1 MQCKIE
7 QLYDYFL
14 KQFVIYV
21 DDVEY
26 KTGQLRLISHKED
39 FIVFSYNDENARIK
53 SLEIP
58 IPYKLSKQ
66 DNTFELDY
74 TIETLCNSHPGEYN
88 NELKLAV
95 LAVNLDNKHPFFN
108 KIVKLIFA

>member
-7 QLYDYFL
+7 QLYNYFL
-14 KQFVIYV
+14 KQFTIYV
-21 DDVEY
+21 DDIVY
-26 KTGQLRLISHKED
+26 KTGQLRLISHKEN

-53 SLEIP
+53 TLEIP
-58 IPYKLSKQ
+58 IPYKLFKQ
-66 DNTFELDY
+66 DDTFELDY
-74 TIETLCNSHPGEYN
+74 TVETLCNAHLGEY

-108 KIVKLIFA
+108 KKVKLIFS